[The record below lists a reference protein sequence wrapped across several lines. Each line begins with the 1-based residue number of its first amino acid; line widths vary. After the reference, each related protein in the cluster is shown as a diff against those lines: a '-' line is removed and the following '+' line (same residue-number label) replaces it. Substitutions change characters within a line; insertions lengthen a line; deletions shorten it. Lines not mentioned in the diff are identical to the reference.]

1 MKNQA
6 LLWFSFLT
14 GIWQDV
20 KLLVTIKYDTE
31 NDRLKYTN
39 YINGNKIQ
47 GNFAIMI
54 FNQLF
59 YWYLIKLL

>member
-39 YINGNKIQ
+39 YRNGNEIQ
-47 GNFAIMI
+47 GNSAIMI
-54 FNQLF
+54 FNQF
-59 YWYLIKLL
+59 FIGTW